1 MPKLETLQ
9 EFVASSPS
17 EPLPRY
23 ALAMEYKNLG
33 RHEDAV
39 KTFRELVSLHP
50 EYVPTYLML
59 GQLLIGLGRVAE
71 ARDTL
76 TAGLGAARQAG
87 NRHAAGEIQE
97 ALDALA

>member
-1 MPKLETLQ
+1 MPSLESLL
-9 EFVASSPS
+9 EFVSSSPT

-23 ALAMEYKNLG
+23 ALGMEYRNLG

-39 KTFRELVSLHP
+39 KTFRELASLHP

-59 GQLLIGLGRVAE
+59 GQTLIGLGRAGE
-71 ARDTL
+71 ARAVL

-87 NRHAAGEIQE
+87 NRHAAGELQE
-97 ALDALA
+97 ALDSLD